1 MNKELNLAYKVLN
14 NVYFKG
20 AYASIELNKSYIS
33 NLNFNLVT
41 KITYGVIDDDVK
53 LDYFVKQ
60 FYKKAPK
67 KEVTL
72 IFKLAAY
79 LSQNINSIPKFAV
92 VNELVEIAKHSK
104 LKPYVSF
111 INAVLKKIVNAEFVL
126 PDTKDK
132 RLYLSIKYSKP
143 LWFID
148 LMLKNFSDD
157 FVVEFFEAELTNLTH
172 IRVNT
177 LKIKYADFVSKL
189 KELDID
195 YTTSTLDDALFVEYS
210 KIVREESLN
219 GLYTPQGI
227 PSMIVSR
234 NVVGNTILDA
244 CSAPGGKAVY
254 IATLN
259 PNSKVIAC
267 DYYEHRAQL
276 INDYSS
282 RMSVENVTTKVLD
295 ATNFVPEF
303 EGKFDC
309 VLLDVPCSGLGVID
323 KKPDLLINNDLDF
336 LSLPDLQLKI
346 LENNSKY
353 VKSGGSI
360 VYSTCTI
367 LPTENEDIIT
377 KFLQKH
383 PNFRL
388 DTVDTFGVLCDDKGG
403 LKTFYPH
410 ISKTE
415 GFFIGK
421 LVRND

>member
-1 MNKELNLAYKVLN
+1 
-14 NVYFKG
+14 
-20 AYASIELNKSYIS
+20 
-33 NLNFNLVT
+33 
-41 KITYGVIDDDVK
+41 
-53 LDYFVKQ
+53 
-60 FYKKAPK
+60 
-67 KEVTL
+67 
-72 IFKLAAY
+72 
-79 LSQNINSIPKFAV
+79 
-92 VNELVEIAKHSK
+92 
-104 LKPYVSF
+104 
-111 INAVLKKIVNAEFVL
+111 
-126 PDTKDK
+126 
-132 RLYLSIKYSKP
+132 
-143 LWFID
+143 
-148 LMLKNFSDD
+148 MLKNFSND

-254 IATLN
+254 IASLN
-259 PNSKVIAC
+259 PDSKVIAC

-282 RMSVENVTTKVLD
+282 RMGVKNVTSKVLD

-336 LSLPDLQLKI
+336 LSLPDLQYKI

-383 PNFRL
+383 PNFML
-388 DTVDTFGVLCDDKGG
+388 DTVDTFGVLCDDKSG